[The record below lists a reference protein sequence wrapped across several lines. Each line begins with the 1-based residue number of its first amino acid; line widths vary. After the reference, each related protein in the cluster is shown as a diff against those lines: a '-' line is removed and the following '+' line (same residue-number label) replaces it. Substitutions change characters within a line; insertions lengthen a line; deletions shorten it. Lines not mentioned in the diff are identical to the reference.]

1 MIKLTNLTKKFGNTT
16 AVSDLNIHVKKGSI
30 FAFLGNNGAGKTTT
44 IRMITGVIEPTYG
57 KIEIGNYDISQNP
70 IEAKMLMGVIADR
83 PYLYNKLTGREF
95 LHFMADIYK
104 VPHRRAKEKSTELL
118 QEFGLTEKQ
127 YDLIETYSHGMK
139 QRLSMCASLIH
150 DPQILVVDEPLVGL
164 DPGGTKLLKETFIKK
179 AKAGLTIFMSTHSLS
194 VAQEIADHLA
204 IIKKGAIIAQGT
216 LQELQSTVAEN
227 INLGLEEIF
236 LQITS
241 DNNGLSQFT
250 ED

>member
-1 MIKLTNLTKKFGNTT
+1 MIKLSNLTKKFGNTI
-16 AVSDLNIHVKKGSI
+16 AVNDLNLHVKKGSI

-44 IRMITGVIEPTYG
+44 IRMITGVIEPTQG
-57 KIEIGNYDISQNP
+57 KIEIGNYDISENP

-83 PYLYNKLTGREF
+83 PYLYSKLTGREF

-104 VPHRRAKEKSTELL
+104 VPHRLAKERIGNLL
-118 QEFGLTEKQ
+118 QEFGLSEKQ

-150 DPQILVVDEPLVGL
+150 EPQILVVDEPLVGL

-204 IIKKGAIIAQGT
+204 IIKRGAIIAQGT
-216 LQELQSTVAEN
+216 LKELQSTVTQDM
-227 INLGLEEIF
+227 NLDLEEIF

-241 DNNGLSQFT
+241 DINGQSQFT
-250 ED
+250 EE